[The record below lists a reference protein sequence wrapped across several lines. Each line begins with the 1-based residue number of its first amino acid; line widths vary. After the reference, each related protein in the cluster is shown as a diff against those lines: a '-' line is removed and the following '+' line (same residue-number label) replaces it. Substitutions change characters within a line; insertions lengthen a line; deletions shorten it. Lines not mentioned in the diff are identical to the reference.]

1 MTKSNNMVVYT
12 VPPADY
18 TVAKYSKK
26 KGRNTSHQRLRK
38 GMPTP
43 NAHRDGMDLPLYVWM
58 AINDTLPPGWKPTG
72 LTERYKIK
80 VQFGKTWWELPM
92 VQAECVFAQFRYTK
106 TKVAYYAWCWG
117 DERLGSWQPGG
128 SNMKTNIN
136 RYIIDAENSENSVQ
150 FNIDNGRKRTIK
162 IEDTQEGLDELE
174 KLLATQCKL

>member
-1 MTKSNNMVVYT
+1 MVVYT

-38 GMPTP
+38 GIPTP

-92 VQAECVFAQFRYTK
+92 VQAECVFLQFRYTK
-106 TKVAYYAWCWG
+106 TKAAYYAWCWG

-128 SNMKTNIN
+128 PNMKTNIS
-136 RYIIDAENSENSVQ
+136 RYIIDAENSVQ
-150 FNIDNGRKRTIK
+150 FNIDNDRKRTIK
-162 IEDTQEGLDELE
+162 IEDTEDGLDELE
-174 KLLATQCKL
+174 NLLARQCKL

>member
-1 MTKSNNMVVYT
+1 MAVYT
-12 VPPADY
+12 DPPVDY
-18 TVAKYSKK
+18 TVTKYTKK
-26 KGRNTSHQRLRK
+26 KPRNTTHHDTEVQGLRR

-58 AINDTLPPGWKPTG
+58 AINDTLPPGWMPTG

-92 VQAECVFAQFRYTK
+92 VQAECVFLQFRYTK
-106 TKVAYYAWCWG
+106 TKAAYYAWCWG

-128 SNMKTNIN
+128 PNMKTNIS

-162 IEDTQEGLDELE
+162 IEDTHDGLKNLE
-174 KLLATQCKL
+174 NLLARQCKL